1 MLLPLAFSGCGDG
14 SSKVLLI
21 DDCAVGTDQDRKYV
35 LVSTSTGVD
44 FNAFEADTG
53 RFASDR

>member
-1 MLLPLAFSGCGDG
+1 M
-14 SSKVLLI
+14 LI
-21 DDCAVGTDQDRKYV
+21 DDRAVGTDQDRKYV

-44 FNAFEADTG
+44 GKAFKADTG